1 MAGCPELRHPLE
13 CGAPARLER
22 LIYLSR
28 KLLIESPDRTEGIPP
43 TEPTPATE
51 LKENGFVQAAAILAA
66 GNVASRMLGMAREMV
81 KANLFGA
88 SGLLSAFE
96 IAAYVPTTL
105 FDLIIGGMVNSSL
118 VPVFSE
124 YASKERRGELWAAV
138 STFLSVATVA
148 LLLVVLAVE
157 LFAPQVAWLLG
168 AYNLDDPGLTQVA
181 IRLTRLATPA
191 VFFLSLSSILTGALY
206 ALKRFRLPA
215 FTAAIFNGT
224 IVVVALARPQHIDS
238 LVYGLLLGSILQ
250 IVLQLPALRDAR
262 LRWNL
267 NWRHPVIY
275 RILRL
280 YAPIVAGLVVNQAG
294 ITVGINL
301 ATRADQATL
310 LPLGIAFAAQTGDA
324 SLTYMRYATTLYQF
338 PLGLVVT
345 ALSIAILPTLSE
357 QALGPLETF
366 KETLASGI
374 RLVITLILPA
384 TAGLFALA
392 IPIVALLFQHGVFT
406 STDTTI
412 TGWVLRIFLFG
423 LPFAA
428 VDQMLIFASYAR
440 QDTFRPAAVGVVS
453 IIVYVGVAI
462 LLLRPLGLFSLM
474 VADAVKHIIHTLLMM
489 GVLQRQI
496 GGLRGKQISPSI
508 LKALLAAC
516 ATGLA
521 AYFTA
526 QQLEPQLSAGLA
538 GKLLTVTL
546 AGVAGLVTFFLSARL
561 LNIAETRSL
570 RQLLP
575 KRR

>member
-1 MAGCPELRHPLE
+1 MR
-13 CGAPARLER
+13 
-22 LIYLSR
+22 
-28 KLLIESPDRTEGIPP
+28 
-43 TEPTPATE
+43 
-51 LKENGFVQAAAILAA
+51 AAAVLAA
-66 GNVASRMLGMAREMV
+66 GNVASRVLGMAREMV

-124 YASKERRGELWAAV
+124 YAAKERRAELWAAV

-168 AYNLDDPGLTQVA
+168 AYNLEETSLTTVA
-181 IRLTRLATPA
+181 IRLTRLSAPA
-191 VFFLSLSSILTGALY
+191 VLFLSLSSILTGALY
-206 ALKRFRLPA
+206 ALKRFALPA
-215 FTAAIFNGT
+215 FTAAVFNGT
-224 IVVVALARPQHIDS
+224 IVVVALLRPEHIDS

-250 IVLQLPALRDAR
+250 VLLQLPALRDAR

-294 ITVGINL
+294 IFVGINL
-301 ATRADQATL
+301 ATRATHATL
-310 LPLGIAFAAQTGDA
+310 TPLGVPFAAQTGDA

-345 ALSIAILPTLSE
+345 ALSIAILPTLSQ
-357 QALGPLETF
+357 QALGALSRF
-366 KETLASGI
+366 KQTLAEGI
-374 RLVITLILPA
+374 RLVLALILPA
-384 TAGLFALA
+384 TVGLFALA
-392 IPIVALLFQHGVFT
+392 FPIVSLLFEHGQFT
-406 STDTTI
+406 NLDTHI
-412 TGWVLRIFLFG
+412 TGWVLRVFLFG

-440 QDTFRPAAVGVVS
+440 KDTLRPAL
-453 IIVYVGVAI
+453 VGVASI
-462 LLLRPLGLFSLM
+462 VVYVAVAVTLLRPLGLLSLM
-474 VADAVKHIIHTLLMM
+474 VADAVKHVTHTLLMTR
-489 GVLQRQI
+489 VLQSQI
-496 GGLRGKQISPSI
+496 GGLRGEGISRSAAKSI
-508 LKALLAAC
+508 LAAL

-521 AYFTA
+521 AYGVA
-526 QQLEPQLSAGLA
+526 DLVGAYAPGAGLLWQLAVVLAA
-538 GKLLTVTL
+538 GL
-546 AGVAGLVTFFLSARL
+546 AGLVTFATMVRL
-561 LNIAETRSL
+561 LKISEARSL
-570 RQLLP
+570 RQIL
-575 KRR
+575 RRE